1 MTPDGWLRLFFCR
14 SAEGRC
20 AARRPPASACASRLV
35 RRLLPS
41 GASLCCAQLAAHPAQ
56 PRPVC
61 SGTHSGELLK
71 RPPACLRSSSGRTAC
86 SALLPF
92 RTALRLPLASRGRFA
107 RCGPAALS
115 SHYARLQ
122 PVRGPCPVRR
132 SSRPRPA
139 PGARCALLC
148 AIVKRAHAAACGPV
162 GGRPPLALRPA
173 LRTLRMMSAPLKL
186 RGLRALPASAR
197 TNCAVRPGE

>member
-1 MTPDGWLRLFFCR
+1 MQHGCCAGALTPTVRCVSFFVGLQRDGVPHVD
-14 SAEGRC
+14 
-20 AARRPPASACASRLV
+20 RPPPPVPRASCA
-35 RRLLPS
+35 
-41 GASLCCAQLAAHPAQ
+41 
-56 PRPVC
+56 VC

-71 RPPACLRSSSGRTAC
+71 RPPARLRTSSGRTAC
-86 SALLPF
+86 SALLPI

-107 RCGPAALS
+107 WRGSAALS
-115 SHYARLQ
+115 SHCARLQ
-122 PVRGPCPVRR
+122 PVRGPCPVRQAA
-132 SSRPRPA
+132 RPRPA

-173 LRTLRMMSAPLKL
+173 LRTMRMVSAPLKL